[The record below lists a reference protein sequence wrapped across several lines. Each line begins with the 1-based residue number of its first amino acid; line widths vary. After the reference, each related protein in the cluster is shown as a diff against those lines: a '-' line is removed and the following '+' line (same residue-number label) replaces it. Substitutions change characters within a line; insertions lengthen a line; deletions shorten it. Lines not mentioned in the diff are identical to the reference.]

1 MIKLVDITNISC
13 KDNLF
18 LIKCKSNSL
27 CYEKYDFCNT
37 FSQEINSKTL
47 AFINILSGNATVF
60 CEDNADFDEIKQFL
74 KIQSVKS
81 IFCNKTTC
89 EKLELKPLNK
99 GFIMKFNGERNFE
112 NILKFTVNP
121 SFKSDYSIL
130 KQHFS
135 MPDYNEFVADLSFR
149 LNHNFA
155 HIIED
160 DGGVIFTLW
169 EADDTAVVSALAVDI
184 TKQNKGIG
192 TRLLQSIIGQ
202 LINKEIYIYPNS
214 EKVKRFYE
222 KNGFITTDKYY
233 FGEEF

>member
-1 MIKLVDITNISC
+1 MIKLVDITDLSC

-18 LIKCKSNSL
+18 LIKCKANSL

-37 FSQEINSKTL
+37 FSQEINGETL

-74 KIQSVKS
+74 KMQSVKS
-81 IFCNKTTC
+81 IFCNKTAC
-89 EKLELKPLNK
+89 EKLGLKPLNK
-99 GFIMKFNGERNFE
+99 GFIMKFNGEQKFD
-112 NILKFTVNP
+112 NILKFTGNP
-121 SFKSDYSIL
+121 IFKADYSIL

-155 HIIED
+155 HIIEE
-160 DGGVIFTLW
+160 DGGVVFTLW
-169 EADDTAVVSALAVDI
+169 ETDDTAVISALAVDI

-192 TRLLQSIIGQ
+192 TKLLQSIIGQ
-202 LINKEIYIYPNS
+202 LINKEIYIYCES
-214 EKVKRFYE
+214 EKVKCFYE
-222 KNGFITTDKYY
+222 KNGFATTDKYY

>member
-1 MIKLVDITNISC
+1 MIKLVDITSLSC
-13 KDNLF
+13 QDNLF
-18 LIKCKSNSL
+18 LIKCKSNYL

-37 FSQEINSKTL
+37 FSQEINGKAL

-74 KIQSVKS
+74 KMQSVKS
-81 IFCNKTTC
+81 IFCNKAAY
-89 EKLELKPLNK
+89 EKLRLKPLNK
-99 GFIMKFNGERNFE
+99 GFIMRFNGERNFE

-149 LNHNFA
+149 LNHNLA
-155 HIIED
+155 HIIEE
-160 DGGVIFTLW
+160 DGGVVFTLW

-202 LINKEIYIYPNS
+202 LINKEIYIYPKS

-222 KNGFITTDKYY
+222 KNGFIATDEYY